1 MTPESFLTL
10 SLSSADSF
18 IRPWWHIGASR
29 HYACKSIAGS
39 AISLPPVRWPGP
51 GSQPRLVH
59 WTQAELVEQRHIAIA
74 GGSRSRT
81 QLWPVEDRGGHGRKA
96 KSLRVLAHVLAAGG

>member
-1 MTPESFLTL
+1 MAPESFLTL

-18 IRPWWHIGASR
+18 IRRWWHIGASR
-29 HYACKSIAGS
+29 HYACKSIARS

-59 WTQAELVEQRHIAIA
+59 WTQAELVKQRHIAIA
-74 GGSRSRT
+74 GGIRSRKH
-81 QLWPVEDRGGHGRKA
+81 LWPVEDRVGAGDKA
-96 KSLRVLAHVLAAGG
+96 KSLRFLTHVLAAGG